1 MMMPLTVMSLVM
13 VAMQMLMLM
22 IEDPNI
28 DSSIVIIVSKAK

>member
-28 DSSIVIIVSKAK
+28 DSSVVITVIKAK